1 MSNSYEKQSMTS
13 PPLTIHKQLP
23 LNGAKAKSN
32 NSQCAITSLIF
43 ADKH

>member
-13 PPLTIHKQLP
+13 PPLTIRKQLP

-32 NSQCAITSLIF
+32 NSQCAINIAYF
-43 ADKH
+43 CR